1 MKIVKKI
8 SYDTELTTPDGT
20 YVRYSHELPSVGL
33 AMGYNDKPVL
43 FIVTDHEPIGTA
55 EKSIQFTKDDLSAG
69 VTIHD
74 KGLNLE
80 IFYAS
85 YMSQGLSAIMDEKPV
100 VSEILH
106 YPIVLGK
113 YDFIVSSLEGAEKI
127 DLIRIVVEDI
137 DDFNRQLEKNMK
149 TMLLTERDLKDLDNM
164 QISDVEMEILL
175 GSNELTFFDICNVYD
190 WIKSNSHFNFE
201 TFPLKVKSI
210 HHQEI
215 SL

>member
-33 AMGYNDKPVL
+33 ALGYNDKPVL
-43 FIVTDHEPIGTA
+43 FIVTDHEPIGA
-55 EKSIQFTKDDLSAG
+55 ADKAIEFIRDDLSAG
-69 VTIHD
+69 LTIHD

-85 YMSQGLSAIMDEKPV
+85 YMSQGLAAIMDEKPV

-113 YDFIVSSLEGAEKI
+113 YDLILSCIEGADKI
-127 DLIRIVVEDI
+127 DLVRLVVEDI
-137 DDFNRQLEKNMK
+137 DDFNTQLEQKLK
-149 TMLLTERDLKDLDNM
+149 TMLLTDRDLKDLDNM
-164 QISDVEMEILL
+164 EISDVDMEVLL
-175 GSNELTFFDICNVYD
+175 GSNELTFFDICNVHD
-190 WIKSNSHFNFE
+190 WLKKNTEFHLES
-201 TFPLKVKSI
+201 FPLKVKSI
-210 HHQEI
+210 HHQEL